1 MLGWA
6 EWLAAAGLAPV
17 ELAPVGLAAVELA
30 APGACRTTDVVV
42 TPLARVAGGMTE
54 VRSWVTR
61 LAVAVAA
68 GRVVGMTLNVIAL
81 PFLLMSGGDTL
92 STPAGVIS
100 AFCSF
105 TRRGSVPRASP
116 PA

>member
-6 EWLAAAGLAPV
+6 GWWAADWLAPEGLA
-17 ELAPVGLAAVELA
+17 AVGLAAVGLA
-30 APGACRTTDVVV
+30 AVGACLTTDVVV

-68 GRVVGMTLNVIAL
+68 GRVVGMTLKVTAF
-81 PFLLMSGGDTL
+81 PFLLMFGGDTL
-92 STPAGVIS
+92 STPDGVMS
-100 AFCSF
+100 AFCSL
-105 TRRGSVPRASP
+105 TSRGSVPRASP